1 MVIKWLPYAIYC
13 GYDYI
18 FVNDMVIVLFQG
30 DDASQAASLGKALIW
45 AKPLLSFVADNFLP
59 LGSHVTLM
67 VQTLILYVLELSCY
81 YICFMF

>member
-1 MVIKWLPYAIYC
+1 MVIKWLHYAIYC
-13 GYDYI
+13 RYNYI

-30 DDASQAASLGKALIW
+30 DDASQAASSGKALIW

-59 LGSHVTLM
+59 LGSNVTLM
-67 VQTLILYVLELSCY
+67 VQTLILYILELSCY